1 MTKKDFAL
9 WFILGALITLV
20 LTVVVANPLGAQIP
34 DDQRPPLVTDY
45 ANYPGTPQAFLTP
58 GCDFSGVINPT
69 FGTQNIA
76 TGALFGPVA
85 SLDQLPDLS
94 EADLVRM
101 AWTDVAPECIGSAVS
116 FVVKVALGP
125 SFDPNVDQL
134 TGPNGGYAVEFLVA
148 GPGEITFPMPD
159 LARFGLGCDYQ
170 LDAIVGI
177 PLRDVGPSGSF
188 FSEALRV
195 QQGKQTA
202 DNRTTVIS
210 AKNGTYPSC
219 DVPAGTT
226 TTVPVPTQF
235 QITVPSTVPDTPRTT
250 LPEVTRPTA
259 PEISITSPR
268 AEEQAPPET
277 SPPSTRRT
285 VPMAVT
291 GVDEVTPMAP
301 LFAFAAAMF
310 GLMFLSISRKIYM
323 DYNERKLRH
332 ENA

>member
-1 MTKKDFAL
+1 VSVDIHSL
-9 WFILGALITLV
+9 LIVHLG
-20 LTVVVANPLGAQIP
+20 QIP

-58 GCDFSGVINPT
+58 GCDFTGVLNPT
-69 FGTQNIA
+69 FGAHIQLTN
-76 TGALFGPVA
+76 TDFGPVND
-85 SLDQLPDLS
+85 LGLLPTL
-94 EADLVRM
+94 AQGDLVRM

-134 TGPNGGYAVEFLVA
+134 TGPNGGYSVEFLVA

-210 AKNGTYPSC
+210 AKNGTYLDC
-219 DVPAGTT
+219 VPTGTT
-226 TTVPVPTQF
+226 TTVPPTTVPT
-235 QITVPSTVPDTPRTT
+235 TVPPTTVPPTT
-250 LPEVTRPTA
+250 VPPT
-259 PEISITSPR
+259 
-268 AEEQAPPET
+268 T
-277 SPPSTRRT
+277 SPPSSGLRR
-285 VPMAVT
+285 VALRRRSARRRRLHSHYDSLPLWGNRSGDVY
-291 GVDEVTPMAP
+291 GLAP
-301 LFAFAAAMF
+301 LFAFAAF
-310 GLMFLSISRKIYM
+310 VLGLMFFAL
-323 DYNERKLRH
+323 ERHRRSQNKQPL
-332 ENA
+332 

>member
-1 MTKKDFAL
+1 MLRTRQSFMAGVFVCAVL
-9 WFILGALITLV
+9 CLLIFILVDSASG
-20 LTVVVANPLGAQIP
+20 QIP

-58 GCDFSGVINPT
+58 GCDFTGVLNPT
-69 FGTQNIA
+69 FGAHIQLTN
-76 TGALFGPVA
+76 TDFGPVND
-85 SLDQLPDLS
+85 LGLLPTL
-94 EADLVRM
+94 AQGDLVRM

-134 TGPNGGYAVEFLVA
+134 TGPNGGYSVEFLVA

-188 FSEALRV
+188 FSEALRI

-210 AKNGTYPSC
+210 AKNGTYLDC
-219 DVPAGTT
+219 VPTGTT
-226 TTVPVPTQF
+226 TTVPPTTVPT
-235 QITVPSTVPDTPRTT
+235 TVPPTTVPPTT
-250 LPEVTRPTA
+250 VPPT
-259 PEISITSPR
+259 
-268 AEEQAPPET
+268 T
-277 SPPSTRRT
+277 SPPSSVAQTSSPPQT
-285 VPMAVT
+285 FSAPPPTSPPTTTHFPFGAT
-291 GVDEVTPMAP
+291 GPGDVYGLAP
-301 LFAFAAAMF
+301 LFAFAAF
-310 GLMFLSISRKIYM
+310 VLGLMFFAL
-323 DYNERKLRH
+323 ERHRRSQEKQAL
-332 ENA
+332 